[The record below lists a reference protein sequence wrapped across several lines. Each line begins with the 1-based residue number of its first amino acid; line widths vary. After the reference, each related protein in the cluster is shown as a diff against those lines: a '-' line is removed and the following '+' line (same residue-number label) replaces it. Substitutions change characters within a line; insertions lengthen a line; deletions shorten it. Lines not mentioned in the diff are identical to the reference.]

1 MAYIRDKREERTG
14 YQAGDDFYNKLD
26 LQCDFVMCYRLNESI
41 EKRIGEYTEK
51 GYVAHMM
58 TGIAWGSYVDY
69 IYEGKW
75 DGRTHEDESQLDRYG
90 NEIVHGYQTPYM
102 VPTVSF
108 ADYLTENLKRVVDA
122 GAVAIHVEE
131 PEFWDRGGYSEAF
144 KREYLLH
151 YKQEWQPPHES
162 LDNRYKCAKLKAY
175 LYKRTIERVSCAL
188 KEYALTKYN
197 RVLRFYVPTHSLLNY
212 TQWKIMSPEGMLAQL
227 PSVDGFIA
235 QVWTGTSREPNCFE
249 GKIKERTFETA
260 YLEYSVMQELVK
272 CTDKTMWFLHDPIED
287 NPIFDWNDYRY
298 NYLKTVTASLLHPR
312 INQYEICPWPNRVLT
327 NKYPKDAPDAITI
340 PPEYE
345 TLLNGVFQ
353 TLGDMECAEP
363 DCDLQV
369 GVLISDTAL
378 YQRDYPDNVLAPA
391 AEEVGTVLREGEEEL
406 RAFENEL
413 FKGKGTRE
421 QQLKFIKSNAFPSFY
436 GLSLPLLKYGMPVR
450 SVLLDN
456 TNRYTGYLDDCDV
469 LVLSYEFMKPDYPNV
484 NNAIATWVREGGTLI
499 YVGDGSDPY
508 HGINSWWTGKYS
520 SPAEHLFKVLG
531 IEPKNEKDV
540 FTVGDGKV
548 YTWKKNPA
556 ELCYSKQQADEYR
569 ALFNAAAAAKGYS
582 WKEKNSIV
590 QRRGTYVVA
599 AVFDE
604 SVNDEPLTI
613 EGKFADMFTERFELT
628 DKKVIM
634 PDENALLY
642 DLSLIENETLRVI
655 GTCVRVLE
663 MSEADGKVSLKVHGG
678 YDYDAYMRI
687 RTPFEIKNARAKHA
701 DGTEV
706 AVSFDYDS
714 ATRTVLLGFR
724 SMAEDIFITLS

>member
-14 YQAGDDFYNKLD
+14 YQAGDDFCEKLD
-26 LQCDFVMCYRLNESI
+26 LQCDFVMCYRLNDSI
-41 EKRIGEYTEK
+41 EKRLGEYSEK
-51 GYVAHMM
+51 GYVVHMM

-69 IYEGKW
+69 LYDGKW
-75 DGRTHEDESQLDRYG
+75 DGKSHADEAQVDRYG
-90 NEIVHGYQTPYM
+90 NEIVHGRLTPYV

-108 ADYLTENLKRVVDA
+108 ADYLSEKLKRVVDA

-151 YKQEWQPPHES
+151 YKTPWQPPHES
-162 LDNRYKCAKLKAY
+162 IDARYKCAKLKAY
-175 LYKRTIERVSCAL
+175 LFKRTIERVSCVL

-235 QVWTGTSREPNCFE
+235 QVWTGTSREPNCYE
-249 GKIKERTFETA
+249 GAIKERTFETA

-298 NYLKTVTASLLHPR
+298 NYLKTVTASLLHPK
-312 INQYEICPWPNRVLT
+312 INQYEICPWPNRVMMG
-327 NKYPKDAPDAITI
+327 KYPKDAPDAQPI

-345 TLLNGVFQ
+345 TLLNSVFQ

-378 YQRDYPDNVLAPA
+378 YQRDYPDTVLAPA
-391 AEEVGTVLREGEEEL
+391 KEEVGTVLREDESEL

-413 FKGKGTRE
+413 FKGKGDRSL
-421 QQLKFIKSNAFPSFY
+421 QLKFIKSNTFPSFY
-436 GLSLPLLKYGMPVR
+436 GLSLPLLKCGMPVR

-499 YVGDGSDPY
+499 YVGDDSDPY
-508 HGINSWWTGKYS
+508 HSVKSWWTGKYA

-531 IEPKNEKDV
+531 VEPKNEKER
-540 FTVGDGKV
+540 FEVGDGKV
-548 YTWKKNPA
+548 YVWKKNPA

-569 ALFNAAAAAKGYS
+569 ALFKEAAKDRGYD
-582 WKEKNSIV
+582 WQEKNSII
-590 QRRGTYVVA
+590 QRRGTYTVA

-604 SVNDEPLTI
+604 SVNNEPL
-613 EGKFADMFTERFELT
+613 ELDGLYADMFTERFDITE
-628 DKKVIM
+628 KKVIY
-634 PDENALLY
+634 PDENVLLF
-642 DLSLIENETLRVI
+642 DFSTIENDSLRII
-655 GTCVRVLE
+655 GTGVRVYE
-663 MSEADGKVSLKVHGG
+663 MNEQNGSIHLKVHGG

-687 RTPFEIKNARAKHA
+687 RTPFEIKSAKAKLA
-701 DGTEV
+701 DGTKVDISAE
-706 AVSFDYDS
+706 YDEK
-714 ATRTVLLGFR
+714 TRTVLLGFR
-724 SMAEDIFITLS
+724 SFAKDIFITLS